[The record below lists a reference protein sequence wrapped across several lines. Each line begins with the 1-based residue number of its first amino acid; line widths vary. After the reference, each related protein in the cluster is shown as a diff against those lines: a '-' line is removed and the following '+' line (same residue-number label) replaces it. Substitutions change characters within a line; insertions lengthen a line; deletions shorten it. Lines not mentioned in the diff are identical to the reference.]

1 MFRLIEHL
9 PWHSAYKKA
18 LADDDE
24 YAELLL
30 ARKRT
35 AERAL
40 RAAGRAVPSDPL
52 ISIADW
58 DPEREQTAQ
67 LMDAIAVLR
76 AAVIAPHMPRG
87 KKPPKV
93 RPAPRPDTALRRAER
108 RAELEK
114 HKSIVAKVLRK
125 E

>member
-9 PWHSAYKKA
+9 PWHSAYKRA

-24 YAELLL
+24 YAEAFL
-30 ARKRT
+30 AHQR
-35 AERAL
+35 AVERAAS
-40 RAAGRAVPSDPL
+40 AAGRAAPPVPPVSL
-52 ISIADW
+52 GDW

-67 LMDAIAVLR
+67 LLDAVAALR
-76 AAVIAPHMPRG
+76 NAVIAPHLPKN

-93 RPAPRPDTALRRAER
+93 HPSPRPDTALRRAER